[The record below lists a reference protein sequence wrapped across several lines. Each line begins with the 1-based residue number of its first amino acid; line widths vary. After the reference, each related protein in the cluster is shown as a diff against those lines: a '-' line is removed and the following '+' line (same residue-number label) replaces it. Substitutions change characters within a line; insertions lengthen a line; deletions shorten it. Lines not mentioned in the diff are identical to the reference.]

1 VDGVAVAGKLVVAP
15 LFGCRVAQV
24 LRSLITAR
32 VVKGEAP
39 GFPIKLTADD
49 QRSLAEFAT
58 RIGD

>member
-1 VDGVAVAGKLVVAP
+1 MAGKLVVAP